1 MLRSGC
7 CKNTGL
13 GWLKG
18 QPCMDVFSLH
28 VIFNMRL
35 GWTCFNKTMGVGFLA
50 PKTTIV
56 ELLSNITWLGRKL
69 KWHAK
74 GSRCSTAWGTQ
85 VHCWRIKFGGYLNHM
100 DMLFF
105 GVPHKCDYHK
115 TCVIMPKKYLV
126 ENFITYL
133 EISFTLSSK
142 AFKGMGV

>member
-56 ELLSNITWLGRKL
+56 ELLSNITWLGK
-69 KWHAK
+69 KSKVACK
-74 GSRCSTAWGTQ
+74 
-85 VHCWRIKFGGYLNHM
+85 RIKVLN
-100 DMLFF
+100 
-105 GVPHKCDYHK
+105 
-115 TCVIMPKKYLV
+115 
-126 ENFITYL
+126 
-133 EISFTLSSK
+133 
-142 AFKGMGV
+142 GMGHTSSLLKDQIWWVFKSYGYALLWGASQM